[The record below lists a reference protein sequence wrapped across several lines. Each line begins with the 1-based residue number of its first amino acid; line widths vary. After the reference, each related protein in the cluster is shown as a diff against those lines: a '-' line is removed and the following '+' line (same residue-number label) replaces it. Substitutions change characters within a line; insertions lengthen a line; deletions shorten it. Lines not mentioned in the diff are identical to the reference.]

1 MATSTS
7 SSLRDIGGRHHHRDG
22 RDSRESRECDVEKP
36 LSTEDL
42 SRGEGEW
49 RNIQLCIRKAFLEQS
64 DTIHRWVTCGAVG
77 TDLADD
83 AVKMT

>member
-7 SSLRDIGGRHHHRDG
+7 SSLRDNGGRHHHRDN
-22 RDSRESRECDVEKP
+22 RDSRESRESREWDVEKP
-36 LSTEDL
+36 LSSEDL

-64 DTIHRWVTCGAVG
+64 DTIHRWVTCGA
-77 TDLADD
+77 AC
-83 AVKMT
+83 